1 MCFAGRDINDK
12 SIVLYELAAVYEICF
27 NIRKGVIIFLQLEN
41 IHDTYILDVLY
52 LERVF
57 TGFLLVLKKT
67 KN

>member
-1 MCFAGRDINDK
+1 MYSAARDINDK

-52 LERVF
+52 LESVSPVCCLF
-57 TGFLLVLKKT
+57 KK
-67 KN
+67 KNN